1 MTTDILITFKD
12 FDITSKGTMTTTWH
26 FIGFSCLVNP
36 NSQFHVRKRNFKS
49 NFYYIRSDLSLLSLR
64 LFCFYMY
71 IIINTILNKLIS
83 RILASNENV
92 FFTAFF
98 VTAIGLKES
107 GLKNITMSLCLASF
121 ILLYAILF
129 LSMKL
134 HCCSDAIY

>member
-1 MTTDILITFKD
+1 MTTDILIIFKD

-49 NFYYIRSDLSLLSLR
+49 NFYYIRSDLSLLSSR

-83 RILASNENV
+83 RILASNEYV

-98 VTAIGLKES
+98 VTAIGLRVWTQKY
-107 GLKNITMSLCLASF
+107 NYVSLSC
-121 ILLYAILF
+121 LLYFTLCNPVFINEVAL
-129 LSMKL
+129 L
-134 HCCSDAIY
+134 

>member
-1 MTTDILITFKD
+1 MTTDILIIFKD

-98 VTAIGLKES
+98 VTAI
-107 GLKNITMSLCLASF
+107 SLRVWTQKYNYVSLSC
-121 ILLYAILF
+121 LLYFTLCNPVFINEVAL
-129 LSMKL
+129 L
-134 HCCSDAIY
+134 

>member
-1 MTTDILITFKD
+1 MTTDILIIFRD

-49 NFYYIRSDLSLLSLR
+49 NFYYISSDLSLLSSR

-71 IIINTILNKLIS
+71 IIINIILNKLIS
-83 RILASNENV
+83 RILASNEYV

-98 VTAIGLKES
+98 VTAIGLRVWTQKY
-107 GLKNITMSLCLASF
+107 NYVSLSC
-121 ILLYAILF
+121 LLYFTLCNPVFINEVAL
-129 LSMKL
+129 L
-134 HCCSDAIY
+134 

>member
-1 MTTDILITFKD
+1 MTTDILIIFKD

-49 NFYYIRSDLSLLSLR
+49 NFYYISSDLSLLPSR

-71 IIINTILNKLIS
+71 IIINIILNKLIS

-92 FFTAFF
+92 F
-98 VTAIGLKES
+98 L
-107 GLKNITMSLCLASF
+107 LLSL
-121 ILLYAILF
+121 
-129 LSMKL
+129 
-134 HCCSDAIY
+134 

>member
-1 MTTDILITFKD
+1 MTTDILIIFRD

-83 RILASNENV
+83 RILASNEYV

-98 VTAIGLKES
+98 VTAIGLRVWTQKY
-107 GLKNITMSLCLASF
+107 NYVSLSC
-121 ILLYAILF
+121 LLYFTLCNPVFINEVAL
-129 LSMKL
+129 L
-134 HCCSDAIY
+134 

>member
-1 MTTDILITFKD
+1 MTTDILIIFKD

-98 VTAIGLKES
+98 VTAIGLRVWTQKY
-107 GLKNITMSLCLASF
+107 NYVSLSC
-121 ILLYAILF
+121 LLYFTLYNPVFINEVAL
-129 LSMKL
+129 L
-134 HCCSDAIY
+134 

>member
-1 MTTDILITFKD
+1 MTTDILIIFKD

-49 NFYYIRSDLSLLSLR
+49 NFYYISSDLSLLSSR

-71 IIINTILNKLIS
+71 IIINIILNKLIS
-83 RILASNENV
+83 RILASNEYV

-98 VTAIGLKES
+98 VTAIGLRVWTQKY
-107 GLKNITMSLCLASF
+107 NYVSLSC
-121 ILLYAILF
+121 LLYFTLCNPVFINEVAL
-129 LSMKL
+129 L
-134 HCCSDAIY
+134 

>member
-1 MTTDILITFKD
+1 MTTDILIIFKD

-83 RILASNENV
+83 RILASNEYV

-98 VTAIGLKES
+98 VTAIGLRVWTQKY
-107 GLKNITMSLCLASF
+107 NYVSLSC
-121 ILLYAILF
+121 LLYFTLCNPVFINEVAL
-129 LSMKL
+129 L
-134 HCCSDAIY
+134 

>member
-12 FDITSKGTMTTTWH
+12 FDITSKGTMTTTWY

-83 RILASNENV
+83 RILASNEYV

-98 VTAIGLKES
+98 VTAIGLRVWTQKY
-107 GLKNITMSLCLASF
+107 NYVSLSC
-121 ILLYAILF
+121 LLYFTLCNPVFINEVAL
-129 LSMKL
+129 L
-134 HCCSDAIY
+134 

>member
-12 FDITSKGTMTTTWH
+12 FYITSKGTMTTTWH

-49 NFYYIRSDLSLLSLR
+49 NFYYIRSDLSLLSSR

-98 VTAIGLKES
+98 VTAIGLRVWTQKY
-107 GLKNITMSLCLASF
+107 NYVSLSC
-121 ILLYAILF
+121 LLYFTLCNPVFINEVAL
-129 LSMKL
+129 L
-134 HCCSDAIY
+134 